1 MENDFPYQDFHQCNF
16 WQPMLLIDVTQPPG
30 IPEAGHRRCV
40 MRDAKFGAQ
49 REGVE
54 LVREAQAVEL
64 EGGVNGHEDVV

>member
-1 MENDFPYQDFHQCNF
+1 
-16 WQPMLLIDVTQPPG
+16 
-30 IPEAGHRRCV
+30 